1 MAHTEVFISNDAG
14 TLVPSQPSVAV
25 SNGDT
30 LAFSLSNAGPVF
42 AFFSPDAIAAL
53 SPAPTGPVSLGSQG
67 PTVFTFTTSGPGA
80 YSVYFEA
87 TASAVVPDFPGG
99 NSNLLQLEIDTDGAG
114 SGETG
119 GTRGDGGPGFGGI
132 TNHSKGG

>member
-25 SNGDT
+25 SEGDT
-30 LAFSLSNAGPVF
+30 LAFSLSTDGPVF
-42 AFFSPDAIAAL
+42 AFFSLEAMAAL

-67 PTVFTFTTSGPGA
+67 PTLFTFTTSDPGA
-80 YSVYFEA
+80 YSAYFED
-87 TASAVVPDFPGG
+87 TADAVVPVFPGG
-99 NSNLLQLEIDTDGAG
+99 TSNLLQLEIDTDGAG
-114 SGETG
+114 DPAGA
-119 GTRGDGGPGFGGI
+119 GFGGL

>member
-14 TLVPSQPSVAV
+14 TLVPSQPSVAI

-42 AFFSPDAIAAL
+42 AFFSPDATAAL
-53 SPAPTGPVSLGSQG
+53 SPAPNGPVSLGSKG
-67 PTVFTFTTSGPGA
+67 PTVFTFTTSDPGA

-87 TASAVVPDFPGG
+87 TASAAIPDFPGG
-99 NSNLLQLEIDTDGAG
+99 TSNLLHLEIDTDGAG
-114 SGETG
+114 ESE
-119 GTRGDGGPGFGGI
+119 GPGFGGI
-132 TNHSKGG
+132 TNHSRGG